1 MSFGS
6 APGQGADEEA
16 ARSET
21 EAAVLATV
29 EADLA
34 RVLGAG
40 VSIAV
45 VERLAGGSVRLVATC
60 LVEGRIGEIEAQG
73 PDLRAAAQ
81 ALVWAAAERRLDG
94 AFWRIVGPG

>member
-1 MSFGS
+1 VRSGS
-6 APGQGADEEA
+6 GPGQGAGEEGA
-16 ARSET
+16 LSET
-21 EAAVLATV
+21 EAAFLATL

-45 VERLAGGSVRLVATC
+45 VERLAGGSVRIVAAC

-81 ALVWAAAERRLDG
+81 ALVRAAAERRLDG
-94 AFWRIVGPG
+94 AFWRIVGPA